1 MLKIFCRKPKG
12 NTTKLSLASVIS
24 FATNS
29 LLSKKLRTSLSVVA
43 SSVGILGVALILS
56 LTNGVSKYIK
66 SVEAETV
73 SSAPVTISAF
83 GRTES
88 KTAKPQ
94 TQSKTA
100 KQTTPQTKQQTEN
113 ATTKQQITPQIKPQT
128 NPNTVL
134 PTDGNNTAY
143 NNYFNLITEEYLAH
157 IDNIDASLVTS
168 IDYIYGLETHMFAKN
183 AEGEIALLA
192 EAEIKWQQ
200 LKPNASDGFKLLTG
214 ECPIGANQ

>member
-1 MLKIFCRKPKG
+1 MLKIFCRKTQKQPTELCREKANKKTSKLSCKKAKAKTSRLRCG
-12 NTTKLSLASVIS
+12 KAKRQTSKLSLASVIS

-88 KTAKPQ
+88 KT
-94 TQSKTA
+94 T
-100 KQTTPQTKQQTEN
+100 KQTTTQTKQQIEHATAKQQTEN

-134 PTDGNNTAY
+134 PTDGN
-143 NNYFNLITEEYLAH
+143 
-157 IDNIDASLVTS
+157 
-168 IDYIYGLETHMFAKN
+168 
-183 AEGEIALLA
+183 
-192 EAEIKWQQ
+192 
-200 LKPNASDGFKLLTG
+200 
-214 ECPIGANQ
+214 